1 MQPLPSLVTPLLLIL
16 FASEKN
22 TGCANKV
29 AKWSKKATENPPF
42 SFCYSCFTVSVT
54 PSVNTSEPYND
65 FMILIVEI
73 NKGNTFLALTSYL

>member
-16 FASEKN
+16 LPSVKN

-29 AKWSKKATENPPF
+29 AKWSKKATENPRF
-42 SFCYSCFTVSVT
+42 SFCFSCFTVSVT